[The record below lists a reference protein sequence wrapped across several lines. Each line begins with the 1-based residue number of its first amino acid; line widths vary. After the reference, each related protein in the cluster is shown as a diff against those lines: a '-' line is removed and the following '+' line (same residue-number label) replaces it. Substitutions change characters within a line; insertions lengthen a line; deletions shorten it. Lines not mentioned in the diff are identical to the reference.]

1 MVSEYGFLV
10 SEATY
15 WKVPFEWTETS
26 APAEDDLPDALS
38 WMTGGRITEPVD
50 LVATVLA
57 NSPGPEDRHAVE
69 TLGNEE
75 AARRI
80 LALAPGF
87 SYLPDRWHVLMVN
100 AEARGFVLPV
110 IYDGCSRDGLD
121 EATIYHMGVA
131 PTHRGASIGR
141 LLLRRATRTLVRH
154 GVWRIYCDTPATNEP
169 MIHLFEQE
177 GWSRQP
183 ASLVAVRDA

>member
-1 MVSEYGFLV
+1 MRTP
-10 SEATY
+10 TY
-15 WKVPFEWTETS
+15 WKIPFEWTENCV
-26 APAEDDLPDALS
+26 PAEDDLPDALS
-38 WMTGGRITEPVD
+38 WTTGAEIPEPVS
-50 LVATVLA
+50 LVATVLETSVGA
-57 NSPGPEDRHAVE
+57 EDRYAVE

-87 SYLPDRWHVLMVN
+87 SYLRERWHVLMMN
-100 AEARGFVLPV
+100 AEAAGFVLPV
-110 IYDGCSRDGLD
+110 IYNGCERNGLD

-131 PTHRGASIGR
+131 PAHRGAGLGR
-141 LLLRRATRTLVRH
+141 LLLRRATRTLVSH

-177 GWSRQP
+177 GWVRLP
-183 ASLVAVRDA
+183 AHERPIF